1 MAISDF
7 LDSGNNR
14 LDQQLRFTAE
24 IDKMTGIYRRTML
37 LSKERRESDAEHSW
51 HIAVMALLF
60 KEYCV
65 EEPSVERAIKML
77 VVHDLVEIY
86 AGDTF
91 AYDDKGN
98 EDKEAREAA
107 AADKLFSQI
116 PPEQGQE
123 IRSLWE
129 EFDAMETT
137 DSKYAACLDR
147 LQPFL
152 HNTLTEGFTW
162 VESGTNRVK
171 VEKRMHIIKEFMP
184 EVYTWIEK
192 NLDNAVEKGWLREK

>member
-7 LDSGNNR
+7 LDSGNIR
-14 LDQQLRFTAE
+14 LDRQLRFTAE
-24 IDKMTGIYRRTML
+24 IDKMTGVYRRTML
-37 LSKERRESDAEHSW
+37 LSKERRENDAEHSW

-98 EDKEAREAA
+98 EDKEAREAT

-162 VESGTNRVK
+162 VESGTNRAK